1 MWVAALA
8 MAMAMAMALPAVA
21 AVPVLHPG
29 PCASSR
35 PQYAVR
41 WQKRRDFPGVGCS
54 EGGERRYA
62 VAFRSRPWRGAC
74 RALKPNSDEIATPP
88 PAFVADQPQVFYFA
102 IANAQSL
109 MLEGAPLESVLQDG
123 IERAERA
130 KRPRDV
136 WLIMEPAF
144 LNQHPGLKALDAQLS
159 KPTAAILSTNA
170 DWMLSFVKK
179 SLPQAVIGKFISPST
194 AVPEP
199 LKSNLNASSDVVGG
213 GGVWH

>member
-1 MWVAALA
+1 ME
-8 MAMAMAMALPAVA
+8 MAMAA
-21 AVPVLHPG
+21 AATIPVVHAG
-29 PCASSR
+29 PSASSR
-35 PQYAVR
+35 LQCGVR
-41 WQKRRDFPGVGCS
+41 LQRIGFPGGGS
-54 EGGERRYA
+54 LGGHLRGEGRSAESC
-62 VAFRSRPWRGAC
+62 RSRPWRGAC

-102 IANAQSL
+102 VANAQSL

-130 KRPRDV
+130 KSSRDV

-144 LNQHPGLKALDAQLS
+144 LNQHPGLKALNAQLS

-179 SLPQAVIGKFISPST
+179 SLPQAVIGKFVSPST
-194 AVPEP
+194 AVPDP
-199 LKSNLNASSDVVGG
+199 LKSNLNANSDVVGG